1 MNPKPHILV
10 VDDEIDIAQLIR
22 YNLEKDGFLV
32 SVLHSGDSVL
42 PFLLKNKMDLVVLDL
57 MLPGINGL
65 DLCRAIKSDADLK
78 ALPVILLTA
87 KAQESD
93 VVSGFDMGAD
103 DYVTKPFS
111 VKVLVARIRTALRKK
126 SEPVAKPDKNKSEVL
141 KIHNIQIDVGRRLI
155 ESDGK
160 PIDLTHTEFQ
170 ILYLLAKNPG
180 WVYSRYQIVDAIRGE
195 NYAVTER
202 SVDVQIVGLRK
213 KLGDGGKFIETVRG
227 VGYRMKG
234 TSNS

>member
-1 MNPKPHILV
+1 MVQKSHIVV
-10 VDDEIDIAQLIR
+10 VDDEPDISALIR
-22 YNLEKDGFLV
+22 FNLEKEGFTV
-32 SVLHSGDSVL
+32 SVLQSGDAVL
-42 PFLLKNKMDLVVLDL
+42 PFLIKQKPDLAILDL

-65 DLCRAIKSDADLK
+65 DLCRAIKSDADLRGM
-78 ALPVILLTA
+78 PVILLTA
-87 KAQESD
+87 KSQEAD
-93 VVSGFDMGAD
+93 IVKGFEMGAD

-111 VKVLVARIRTALRKK
+111 VKVLMLRVQSALRGRQEGAEK
-126 SEPVAKPDKNKSEVL
+126 KPDPKTDVVD
-141 KIHNIQIDVGRRLI
+141 IHDIHIDLGRRLVQVHR
-155 ESDGK
+155 E
-160 PIDLTHTEFQ
+160 PVELTHTEFQ

-213 KLGDGGKFIETVRG
+213 KLKDNGPYIETVRG

-234 TSNS
+234 A